1 MKTVFNIVLTLC
13 ILALVVVCYRSIMN
27 PIRFEEDK
35 ALRDQAVITR
45 LLDIRK
51 AQSEYRNLNKG
62 HYTANFDTLIE
73 FVKTARI
80 PFIYKV
86 GELTDK
92 QLEDGL
98 TDRKAIAIINKA
110 NKTGNFAEVKKFGL
124 ENFKR
129 DTLWKTV
136 IDTIQFSSNFNVD
149 SIKFIPF
156 GNGAQFEMATRND
169 TAKSGAPVFM
179 YEVKAPYDVYLNGL
193 DRQEIVNLKD
203 VQAKLGRY
211 QGLMIGSIETPNNGA
226 GNWE

>member
-13 ILALVVVCYRSIMN
+13 VLALVFICYRSIMN
-27 PIRFEEDK
+27 PIKFDAEKASRDK
-35 ALRDQAVITR
+35 AVITR

-51 AQSEYRNLNKG
+51 AQAEYRNLNKG
-62 HYTANFDTLIE
+62 HYTASFDTLIE
-73 FVKTARI
+73 FVKTAKI

-98 TDRKAIAIINKA
+98 TDKKAIAIINKA
-110 NKTGNFAEVKKFGL
+110 QKTGNFTEVKKFGL

-136 IDTIQFSSNFNVD
+136 IDTIQFSTNFNVD
-149 SIKFIPF
+149 SLRYIPF
-156 GNGAQFEMATRND
+156 GNGTQFEMATRND
-169 TAKSGAPVFM
+169 TAKSGAPIFM

-193 DRQEIVNLKD
+193 DKQEIINLKD
-203 VQAKLGRY
+203 VQVKLGKY
-211 QGLMIGSIETPNNGA
+211 SGLMIGSIETPNNGA